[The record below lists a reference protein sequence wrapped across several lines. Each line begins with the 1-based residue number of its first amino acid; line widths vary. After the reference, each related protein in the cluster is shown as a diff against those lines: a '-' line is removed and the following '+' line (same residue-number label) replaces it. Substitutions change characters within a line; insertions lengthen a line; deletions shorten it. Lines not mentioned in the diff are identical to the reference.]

1 MLETL
6 RKKENISLEKG
17 KQAEVIAIRHQIMS
31 LSQKKSQNYMILYL
45 AFTGQDKTLQR
56 KNIVMDEIIIQ

>member
-31 LSQKKSQNYMILYL
+31 LSQKSHKTTRSIILL
-45 AFTGQDKTLQR
+45 SLEIKHFKVRTLSWMR
-56 KNIVMDEIIIQ
+56 